1 MQWYEIIILI
11 VSILIVLIFLFAF
24 ITYKIVFY
32 NKNEKEDVYTL
43 QVKLDEKDTQKMI
56 SLIDEFISIKHE
68 EVTITSFDGLKL
80 KGRYYHI
87 DDSYPIQIQ
96 FHGYRGN
103 SYRDMC
109 GGNKLAR
116 ENKFN
121 TLVIDQRAHGKSQG
135 HTITFGVKESKDC
148 MSWINYVKKIH

>member
-1 MQWYEIIILI
+1 MFWYEILILI

-68 EVTITSFDGLKL
+68 EVSITSFHGLKL
-80 KGRYYHI
+80 KG
-87 DDSYPIQIQ
+87 
-96 FHGYRGN
+96 
-103 SYRDMC
+103 
-109 GGNKLAR
+109 LL
-116 ENKFN
+116 
-121 TLVIDQRAHGKSQG
+121 TV
-135 HTITFGVKESKDC
+135 
-148 MSWINYVKKIH
+148 